1 MRRKI
6 MVILLIIL
14 LLLPAGNT
22 LALEAPKV
30 TARAAIVLDQKTGRI
45 LFSKNAYEQLPMAS
59 TTKIM
64 TAILAIESGKLQ
76 DVVTV
81 SENAALVEGSSI
93 DLEAGETKT
102 LEELLYGLILRSGN
116 DAAVAIAEYLG
127 GSVEEF
133 AYLMTQRARRLGAVK
148 TKFMNPHGLDH
159 EEHYTTAYD
168 LALIASHAMS
178 LPEFR
183 GIAATGEKKISW
195 TGRPYDRVL
204 RNQNKLLTL
213 YEGAEGIK
221 TGWTTPAGRCFV
233 GAASRDGWRLIS
245 VVLNAPQMWEDTM
258 TLLDFGFNNY
268 TWEPVIT
275 AGQQLKTVTVEK
287 GKAEKVALAAKEEIG
302 LPLKEDEKEFL
313 RYEFEGPNVVRAP
326 IAAGQQLGIL
336 RVYFGSECVAQTPL
350 VAAEAVGKLN
360 FFQRIFR
367 FLQNLF

>member
-6 MVILLIIL
+6 MVVLLIIL
-14 LLLPAGNT
+14 LLLPAGKAF
-22 LALEAPKV
+22 ALEAPTV

-45 LFSKNAYEQLPMAS
+45 LFSKNAYERLPMAS

-76 DVVTV
+76 DTVTV
-81 SENAALVEGSSI
+81 SEYAALVEGSSI

-127 GSVEEF
+127 GSVENF
-133 AYLMTQRARRLGAVK
+133 SQLMTQRARRLGAVN

-178 LPEFR
+178 LPKFR
-183 GIAATGEKKISW
+183 EIAATLETKISW

-204 RNQNKLLTL
+204 RNQNKLLTM
-213 YEGAEGIK
+213 YDGAEGIK

-245 VVLNAPQMWEDTM
+245 VVLNAPQMWEDTVK
-258 TLLDFGFNNY
+258 LLDFGFNNY
-268 TWEPVIT
+268 TWETVI
-275 AGQQLKTVTVEK
+275 AKGQQVKTVAVDK
-287 GKAEKVALAAKEEIG
+287 GKMEKVALAAAEEIG
-302 LPLKEDEKEFL
+302 LPLKENEREFL
-313 RYEFEGPNVVRAP
+313 RYKFEGPSEVRAP
-326 IAAGQQLGIL
+326 ITKGQQLGIL

-350 VAAEAVGKLN
+350 VAAEDVEKLN
-360 FFQRIFR
+360 LWQRIIR